1 MAALVFVVIKMFD
14 TFARIFW
21 LSVILL
27 ELRHTEREK
36 KNIFPWVRVTLWQ
49 SIASGAS
56 TEKFLMKN

>member
-27 ELRHTEREK
+27 ELRHREREK
-36 KNIFPWVRVTLWQ
+36 KYFPLGKSDPVAVDC
-49 SIASGAS
+49 
-56 TEKFLMKN
+56 

>member
-27 ELRHTEREK
+27 ESWDTQREK
-36 KNIFPWVRVTLWQ
+36 KKYFPLGKSDPVAVDC
-49 SIASGAS
+49 
-56 TEKFLMKN
+56 